1 MVKTHTNKAIRKR
14 NLVAFA
20 ITLSIIPFESNVYVK
35 NKNVKFPNGPF
46 GERTLQKKE
55 PCPSSP
61 SHGFGD
67 AYELEERFDKKS

>member
-1 MVKTHTNKAIRKR
+1 M
-14 NLVAFA
+14 
-20 ITLSIIPFESNVYVK
+20 IPFESNVYVK

-67 AYELEERFDKKS
+67 AYELEERFDNKS